1 MTMTRILY
9 HTAPRALGAALALSL
24 GLALAGCG
32 GMPGNRTIESV
43 HQPVVQRIDYT
54 LDVTTG
60 PGGLTFAEQGRLAGW
75 FDAMN
80 LRYGDR
86 VSIDDPLQSGATRA
100 AVEGLVARHGLLLGA
115 DAPVTA
121 GYVNAGTVRVIV
133 SRMKATVPH
142 CPDWSAQSDANL
154 GNATSTNYGCATNS
168 NLAAMVAN
176 PEHLIK
182 GDAGTGD
189 TVVMSSNKAIESYR
203 STAPTGSGGIKE
215 TSSKG
220 GS

>member
-1 MTMTRILY
+1 MTRILF

-32 GMPGNRTIESV
+32 GMPGNRTIESI

-75 FDAMN
+75 FEAMN

-115 DAPVTA
+115 DAPVTP
-121 GYVNAGTVRVIV
+121 GYVNAGTARVIV
-133 SRMKATVPH
+133 SRMKASVPH
-142 CPDWSAQSDANL
+142 CPDWSANSDVNL
-154 GNATSTNYGCATNS
+154 GNATSTNYGCATNG

-182 GDAGTGD
+182 GDSGTGQ
-189 TVVMSSNKAIESYR
+189 TVVMSSTKAIESYR
-203 STAPTGSGGIKE
+203 STVPTGAGGLKDAS
-215 TSSKG
+215 TKG
-220 GS
+220 GN